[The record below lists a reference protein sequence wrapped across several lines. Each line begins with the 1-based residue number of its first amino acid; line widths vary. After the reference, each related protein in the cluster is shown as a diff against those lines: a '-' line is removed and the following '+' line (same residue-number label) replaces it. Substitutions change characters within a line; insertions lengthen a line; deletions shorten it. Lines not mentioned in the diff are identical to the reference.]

1 MQENS
6 VEVARLG
13 VDVEMRRRGV
23 ASQLIK
29 KLEKVIWKSF
39 ALHIPHVCHSCSHGL
54 SVNLSTELNYTGCLV
69 CQCNQPDGN
78 GHLGTGVDDD
88 PDK

>member
-29 KLEKVIWKSF
+29 KLEKVIWKSS
-39 ALHIPHVCHSCSHGL
+39 ALHNVHIPLCVTHAL
-54 SVNLSTELNYTGCLV
+54 TA
-69 CQCNQPDGN
+69 
-78 GHLGTGVDDD
+78 
-88 PDK
+88 